1 MLPPYEVSD
10 TLLRLE
16 NDISH
21 TAARTIICLGDS
33 FDDLH
38 AAQSLSED
46 EAMWITRLQAGRKW
60 IWIEGNHDP
69 GPVQFGGAHLRHYAE
84 LPLVFR
90 HMAAPAAS
98 GEISGHYHPKPSV
111 HARGRTITRP
121 CFIYDQAR
129 VILPTYGTF
138 SGGLKCTDAILQA
151 LFGPGARVVMTGRRP
166 QAFPMPRV
174 G

>member
-1 MLPPYEVSD
+1 MLPPYEVRD

-69 GPVQFGGAHLRHYAE
+69 GPRSEEHTSE
-84 LPLVFR
+84 LQSRRKLVCR
-90 HMAAPAAS
+90 LLL
-98 GEISGHYHPKPSV
+98 EK
-111 HARGRTITRP
+111 TNN
-121 CFIYDQAR
+121 
-129 VILPTYGTF
+129 
-138 SGGLKCTDAILQA
+138 
-151 LFGPGARVVMTGRRP
+151 TGYI
-166 QAFPMPRV
+166 
-174 G
+174 